1 MKTAARSLAGRLFAV
16 ALLAAG
22 AAAAAEPEFPSRE
35 IMVIIPWNAG
45 GSNDILARGLQPL
58 LREQGVNIVVEN
70 VPGATG
76 AIGLRRVAVA
86 DPDGYTI
93 GMGTSS
99 TLAAMAQGLVLLKSD
114 QFTALVRISQD
125 PLMLLVP
132 KSSPYQTLDA
142 FIAHMKKNNGK
153 VSIGTPGTHNVNH
166 IFAAMTARAAGVDYV
181 NVPYTGGSNVVGDLV
196 GGHVDAGVLKPS
208 ESLGQIN
215 AGLVKPIA
223 VFANER
229 LAAFPDVPTFKER
242 GYDAFPFGPVVQMAY
257 LVAPKGLRDPVRER
271 LIKVLRT
278 AVQDPRFKAFAEKN
292 SFLVDDLSGDALT
305 QELAKVEHSLK
316 AVATQ
321 VFKDQ

>member
-1 MKTAARSLAGRLFAV
+1 
-16 ALLAAG
+16 
-22 AAAAAEPEFPSRE
+22 
-35 IMVIIPWNAG
+35 
-45 GSNDILARGLQPL
+45 
-58 LREQGVNIVVEN
+58 
-70 VPGATG
+70 
-76 AIGLRRVAVA
+76 
-86 DPDGYTI
+86 
-93 GMGTSS
+93 
-99 TLAAMAQGLVLLKSD
+99 
-114 QFTALVRISQD
+114 
-125 PLMLLVP
+125 
-132 KSSPYQTLDA
+132 
-142 FIAHMKKNNGK
+142 
-153 VSIGTPGTHNVNH
+153 
-166 IFAAMTARAAGVDYV
+166 
-181 NVPYTGGSNVVGDLV
+181 
-196 GGHVDAGVLKPS
+196 
-208 ESLGQIN
+208 
-215 AGLVKPIA
+215 VKPIA